1 MSGVKNNLY
10 ETQLKALR
18 EEKAMY
24 RQKLHMAESKLKQI
38 DRCLYQYSSDVIT
51 LKEMVEGI
59 DKVLNWP
66 DE

>member
-1 MSGVKNNLY
+1 MY
-10 ETQLKALR
+10 EMQMRGLR

-24 RQKLHMAESKLKQI
+24 RQKLHMADSKLKQI
-38 DRCLYQYSSDVIT
+38 DRYLHQYSSDIIE
-51 LKEMVEGI
+51 LKEMIEGI